1 MMSEKC
7 LLNCFG
13 SEWYMNSGKKCG
25 ISELH
30 RKWEHIEGKLGLWAS
45 FITVICVIGTVVNFA
60 STLRSDVNHLTEQI
74 RTQNEYIT
82 ELESTLQREIDKV
95 AEDVDD
101 FSGDMSSLREEIA
114 AISVKVFDYRPTGFF
129 PAQSLVPMMV

>member
-1 MMSEKC
+1 
-7 LLNCFG
+7 
-13 SEWYMNSGKKCG
+13 MNSGKKCG